1 MLWVDWGFSH
11 LTYIGVAVSCTQT
24 PLVFIMAL
32 CEGSEESS
40 ASGLQGLEPGPNPD
54 YSGGQT
60 ASQATLSLVS
70 LYFFIKVH
78 HLLNVLARIN
88 ELLCIKLFC
97 SL

>member
-11 LTYIGVAVSCTQT
+11 LTYNGVAVSCTQT

-60 ASQATLSLVS
+60 ASQATLTGLT
-70 LYFFIKVH
+70 FFINVH